1 MPPKEQEH
9 EKLLYGVIARRQGD
23 SKPVVLA
30 EHTAEPGNFASIARR
45 VLERVP
51 EVDGKTSFTV
61 DPNVCHVTIDSG
73 IIHMVMMKKKLGA
86 KKRVPFAF
94 NDDIKKK
101 FKKKFGDM
109 RATVMPKDTYD
120 QFSPQIAERLE
131 HYTLHP
137 DGAIEA
143 AKQQVDDLKKIMIE
157 NVDKILERGEKLSLL
172 AAKTD
177 ELVAKSETFKS
188 SANALK
194 NKMFWKNLKMLLL
207 MLTPVLITVGVG
219 AAYFLGP
226 VIVAG

>member
-1 MPPKEQEH
+1 
-9 EKLLYGVIARRQGD
+9 
-23 SKPVVLA
+23 
-30 EHTAEPGNFASIARR
+30 
-45 VLERVP
+45 
-51 EVDGKTSFTV
+51 
-61 DPNVCHVTIDSG
+61 
-73 IIHMVMMKKKLGA
+73 MVMMKKKVGA